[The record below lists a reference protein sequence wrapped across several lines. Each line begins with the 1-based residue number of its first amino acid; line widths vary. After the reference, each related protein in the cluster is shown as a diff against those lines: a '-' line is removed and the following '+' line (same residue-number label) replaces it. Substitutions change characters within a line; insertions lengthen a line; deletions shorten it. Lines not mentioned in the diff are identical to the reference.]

1 VLVAGDEPV
10 SAQAPASDSFTLSN
24 AENIEFGEATSNARH
39 FTRYSLRH
47 AAGNPRAELASD
59 LPAKIAMMN
68 PMYFLRRKNPARAKN
83 WWIRTGTLDTNTAHK
98 VVGNLAA
105 LVSNLGDTVNSA
117 MYWDGGHAVD
127 YGAPEFIRRVSTL
140 TGYTR

>member
-1 VLVAGDEPV
+1 
-10 SAQAPASDSFTLSN
+10 
-24 AENIEFGEATSNARH
+24 
-39 FTRYSLRH
+39 
-47 AAGNPRAELASD
+47 
-59 LPAKIAMMN
+59 MMN
-68 PMYFLRRKNPARAKN
+68 PMYFLRRKNPARTKN
-83 WWIRTGTLDTNTAHK
+83 WWIRTGTLDTNTAHT